1 MESGEREREREREKK
16 GPFFFFCSLPERLL
30 PHGTGQIVVF
40 FYYAKNIPYAG
51 AHKLER
57 ATPILGL
64 CHGVFT
70 DQFIF
75 RHILGHLFPRKQSL
89 HHVYER
95 IRSIKYQKGKLNV
108 IKRQKISF
116 LGLQVLLTG
125 LWNLKEIQNSRQ
137 NRSKNNLVHEN
148 AVTCTEVARSQLWA
162 PGYVV
167 VIPEHQHRNVF

>member
-1 MESGEREREREREKK
+1 MQV
-16 GPFFFFCSLPERLL
+16 SLGFAGRCHLAAE
-30 PHGTGQIVVF
+30 GTH
-40 FYYAKNIPYAG
+40 NP
-51 AHKLER
+51 ER

-75 RHILGHLFPRKQSL
+75 RHILGHFFPRKQNL

-95 IRSIKYQKGKLNV
+95 IRSMRYQKGKLNV

-125 LWNLKEIQNSRQ
+125 LRNLKDFQNSHQ
-137 NRSKNNLVHEN
+137 NRSKNKLVRESAMTRAHGSCSLRVMGSYGLLAAGDKPGLAKNL
-148 AVTCTEVARSQLWA
+148 
-162 PGYVV
+162 
-167 VIPEHQHRNVF
+167 